1 MSARSPDS
9 RHPDAADDQKFDD
22 IPTTSGLGST
32 PSIYHHL
39 VFSKYNVLTPH
50 DPELDGIISPND
62 LNCAVSGPNAIVGS
76 RTLSSSDLS
85 PNSDGNTPQGAY
97 FSIANSSSMIDRG
110 LRPYISLLSF
120 NIKPMDA
127 PPPWTTVTVTG
138 YSHARN
144 KSDPYIWGVDFP
156 AGFHLPFLV
165 KIQEYSREAWDQ
177 LYGVEISAD
186 FGEQKLDWE
195 FCLDDLEVQFF
206 KLNGSV
212 KLMDG
217 PNSDQIVLHE
227 Q

>member
-1 MSARSPDS
+1 MSVHRPDS
-9 RHPDAADDQKFDD
+9 RDLNAADDRKFDD

-39 VFSKYNVLTPH
+39 AFSKYNVLTPH
-50 DPELDGIISPND
+50 DPDLDGIISPND
-62 LNCAVSGPNAIVGS
+62 LNCAISGPNAIVGS
-76 RTLSSSDLS
+76 RTSSSSDPS
-85 PNSDGNTPQGAY
+85 ANSDGYTPQGAY

-110 LRPYISLLSF
+110 LQPYISLVSF

-144 KSDPYIWGVDFP
+144 KSDHYVWSVDFP

-177 LYGVEISAD
+177 LYGVEILAD

-206 KLNGSV
+206 KLNSSA